1 MSLFTSISAAIRT
14 RHGRFSGT
22 SARPRLV
29 VNQAGVDCLN
39 NAMLSTGTV
48 GSVRRGES
56 LYFYQPLPVE
66 GGNDLRDD
74 VLGPDDLYIRLSTTS
89 SDMWEPE
96 LGIVW
101 GSSKA
106 KGTVPL
112 AMEVDVPYK
121 LSSDPKEGLVSAPL
135 KRVIMGT
142 DDTLIHRLLAVFVT
156 YDAPYA
162 GTDDSVSLR
171 VTTSQGKVANY
182 VISDTPQTDLEID
195 TANIYEIPV
204 ERPFRRSELRDS
216 ASAEMKLTIHGSDK
230 WVPKKI
236 FLFGLDHAEERP
248 EHVVALT
255 KMYDPGPL
263 SADPTEGVPSLIL
276 PVERNAP

>member
-1 MSLFTSISAAIRT
+1 MGLFTSVSAAIRT

-22 SARPRLV
+22 STRPRLV
-29 VNQAGVDCLN
+29 INQAGVDCLN
-39 NAMLSTGTV
+39 SAMLSTGTV

-66 GGNDLRDD
+66 GGGELRDD
-74 VLGPDDLYIRLSTTS
+74 MLGADDLYVRLSTTS

-101 GSSKA
+101 GMSKE

-121 LSSDPKEGLVSAPL
+121 LSSNPKEGVVSAPL
-135 KRVIMGT
+135 KRVVPGT
-142 DDTLIHRLLAVFVT
+142 DDTLIRRLLAVLVT

-162 GTDDSVSLR
+162 GTDDPISLR
-171 VTTSQGKVANY
+171 VITKQGKVADY

-195 TANIYEIPV
+195 TANIYEVPV
-204 ERPFRRSELRDS
+204 DLPFRRGELRGN

-236 FLFGLDHAEERP
+236 FLFGLDQAEERP
-248 EHVVALT
+248 EHVVPLT
-255 KMYDPGPL
+255 KMHDPGPL
-263 SADPTEGVPSLIL
+263 SADPSEGVPALAL
-276 PVERNAP
+276 PVEPDVR